1 MDIDD
6 KIYIPIAAFSDQ
18 GMKIYLDADIPSISK
33 LEQETISNYYS
44 IILGI
49 GEKEGGLYGPLPV
62 AYHIEKLLY
71 LYTFEIVNPFIKDKR
86 VKKGE
91 KVPACALIFF
101 PTYLDGLTAGI
112 RKDLH
117 KYLKS
122 WSAKFTKITQIK
134 HEDIEVL
141 TEFITKRIETERDIQ
156 FRREKSNAL
165 VVAAKNIRLLDNVA
179 VNMDKKVKVVLIGTM
194 DILFTL
200 CQQALLVHNYSKI
213 RKYETISESYIDVE
227 LEKLD
232 MKVLKLTKSVKD
244 AQKIIEK
251 DLDGILYFADFSSEL
266 SMNKHIEMLKYALN
280 KTKKEC
286 VICYGI
292 SQTTEEIAI
301 SETAIPAVLKE
312 AKERTISLLDL
323 ARPNVSI
330 ELSIIEFVERII
342 EGLRENKGE

>member
-1 MDIDD
+1 MDLDE

-18 GMKIYLDADIPSISK
+18 GMKIYLDSDIPNISK

-71 LYTFEIVNPFIKDKR
+71 LYTFEIINPYVKDER

-101 PTYLDGLTAGI
+101 PTYLDGLTASI

-117 KYLKS
+117 NYLKS
-122 WSAKFTKITQIK
+122 WSVKFKKITQIK
-134 HEDIEVL
+134 QEDIRTL
-141 TEFITKRIETERDIQ
+141 TEFITKRIETEKNIQ
-156 FRREKSNAL
+156 FRREKNNAL

-179 VNMDKKVKVVLIGTM
+179 INLDRKVKVTLIGTM
-194 DILFTL
+194 DILFSL
-200 CQQALLVHNYSKI
+200 SQQALLVHNYSKI
-213 RKYETISESYIDVE
+213 RKYESKTGSYIHVS
-227 LEKLD
+227 LQKLD
-232 MKVLKLTKSVKD
+232 MKILKLTKSVKD
-244 AQKIIEK
+244 GQKIIEK
-251 DLDGILYFADFSSEL
+251 DLDGLLYFADFSSEL
-266 SMNKHIEMLKYALN
+266 TMNKHVEMLKYALD

-292 SQTTEEIAI
+292 SQTTKEIAI
-301 SETAIPAVLKE
+301 NETPLPAVLQE

-342 EGLRENKGE
+342 EEIREIKEG